1 MANVIGSPSRYV
13 QGRGE
18 LAHLYEHC
26 EKYGKDLFVLV
37 SASGKKRVEGKIA
50 QSVEGTGAKVVY
62 ETFNGECSQKEI
74 DRVVEVFKA
83 SGCSVVVGIGGGKI
97 DDTAKAAA
105 YYAGA
110 PVVIVPTIASTDAPC
125 SALSVIYTDEGVFDR
140 YLFLPANPT
149 VVLVDTDIVAAAP
162 PACWCPAW
170 ATHWP
175 LTLRPGPAR
184 PPVHPT
190 VWAASDAGRH
200 EPGLVH
206 ETLLADGLKAKLAV
220 ERHVCTTAVENV
232 IEANTYLSGV
242 GFESGG
248 LAGAHAIHNGLTAIP
263 ETHSLYHGEKVAFGT
278 LVQLV
283 LENAP
288 LEELEEVLEFCTEVG
303 LPTTLADLGVEN
315 PTQEQL
321 MEVAEAGLRRRRHPA
336 QHALPGGRRQRIRSH
351 SGGGRAGQIL
361 HRLLSKMRFYGGF
374 PVLGKLLFVYSG
386 RNLESVVQQCHLTNR
401 NCSYILRTKEEYG
414 GQNGPQNGGNNDKSL
429 AVGGAGDRHNLRHDQ
444 PGVGHGVP
452 DSKKDERGDAAH
464 LSGLCSRCNDCGFG
478 VEPAD
483 SGY

>member
-37 SASGKKRVEGKIA
+37 SASGKKRVEAKIA

-74 DRVVEVFKA
+74 DRVVEAFKA

-97 DDTAKAAA
+97 HDTAKAAA

-162 PACWCPAW
+162 ARLLVSGMGDALATYFEARACQASGASNCVGGKV
-170 ATHWP
+170 
-175 LTLRPGPAR
+175 TLAAMSLAR
-184 PPVHPT
+184 
-190 VWAASDAGRH
+190 
-200 EPGLVH
+200 LCY

-220 ERHVCTTAVENV
+220 ERHVCTKAVENV

-283 LENAP
+283 LQNAP

-321 MEVAEAGLRRRRHPA
+321 MEVAKLACA
-336 QHALPGGRRQRIRSH
+336 DADT
-351 SGGGRAGQIL
+351 L
-361 HRLLSKMRFYGGF
+361 HNMPF
-374 PVLGKLLFVYSG
+374 PVDADSVYAAILAADELGKYY
-386 RNLESVVQQCHLTNR
+386 T
-401 NCSYILRTKEEYG
+401 
-414 GQNGPQNGGNNDKSL
+414 
-429 AVGGAGDRHNLRHDQ
+429 
-444 PGVGHGVP
+444 
-452 DSKKDERGDAAH
+452 
-464 LSGLCSRCNDCGFG
+464 DC
-478 VEPAD
+478 
-483 SGY
+483 

>member
-74 DRVVEVFKA
+74 DRVVEAFKA
-83 SGCSVVVGIGGGKI
+83 SSCSVVVGIGGGKI
-97 DDTAKAAA
+97 HDTAKAAA

-162 PACWCPAW
+162 ARLLVSGMGDALATYFEARACQASGASNCVGGKV
-170 ATHWP
+170 
-175 LTLRPGPAR
+175 TLAAMSLAR
-184 PPVHPT
+184 
-190 VWAASDAGRH
+190 
-200 EPGLVH
+200 LCY

-321 MEVAEAGLRRRRHPA
+321 MEVAKLACADGDT
-336 QHALPGGRRQRIRSH
+336 
-351 SGGGRAGQIL
+351 L
-361 HRLLSKMRFYGGF
+361 HNMPF
-374 PVLGKLLFVYSG
+374 PVDADSVYAAILAADELGKYY
-386 RNLESVVQQCHLTNR
+386 T
-401 NCSYILRTKEEYG
+401 
-414 GQNGPQNGGNNDKSL
+414 
-429 AVGGAGDRHNLRHDQ
+429 
-444 PGVGHGVP
+444 
-452 DSKKDERGDAAH
+452 
-464 LSGLCSRCNDCGFG
+464 DC
-478 VEPAD
+478 
-483 SGY
+483 

>member
-74 DRVVEVFKA
+74 DRVVEAFKA

-97 DDTAKAAA
+97 HDTAKAAA

-162 PACWCPAW
+162 ARLLVSGMGDALATYFEARACQASGASNCVGGKV
-170 ATHWP
+170 
-175 LTLRPGPAR
+175 TLAAMSLAR
-184 PPVHPT
+184 
-190 VWAASDAGRH
+190 
-200 EPGLVH
+200 LCY

-283 LENAP
+283 LENAA

-321 MEVAEAGLRRRRHPA
+321 MEVAKLACA
-336 QHALPGGRRQRIRSH
+336 DADT
-351 SGGGRAGQIL
+351 L
-361 HRLLSKMRFYGGF
+361 HNMPF
-374 PVLGKLLFVYSG
+374 PVDADSVYAAILAADELGKYY
-386 RNLESVVQQCHLTNR
+386 T
-401 NCSYILRTKEEYG
+401 
-414 GQNGPQNGGNNDKSL
+414 
-429 AVGGAGDRHNLRHDQ
+429 
-444 PGVGHGVP
+444 
-452 DSKKDERGDAAH
+452 
-464 LSGLCSRCNDCGFG
+464 DC
-478 VEPAD
+478 
-483 SGY
+483 

>member
-37 SASGKKRVEGKIA
+37 SASGKKRVEAKIA

-74 DRVVEVFKA
+74 DRVVEAFKA

-97 DDTAKAAA
+97 HDTAKAAA

-162 PACWCPAW
+162 ARLLVSGMGDALATYFEARACQASGASNCVGGKV
-170 ATHWP
+170 
-175 LTLRPGPAR
+175 TLAAMSLAR
-184 PPVHPT
+184 
-190 VWAASDAGRH
+190 
-200 EPGLVH
+200 LCY
-206 ETLLADGLKAKLAV
+206 ETQLADGLKAKLAV
-220 ERHVCTTAVENV
+220 ERHVCTKAVENV

-321 MEVAEAGLRRRRHPA
+321 MEVAKLACA
-336 QHALPGGRRQRIRSH
+336 DADT
-351 SGGGRAGQIL
+351 L
-361 HRLLSKMRFYGGF
+361 HNMPF
-374 PVLGKLLFVYSG
+374 PVDADSVYAAILAADELGKYY
-386 RNLESVVQQCHLTNR
+386 T
-401 NCSYILRTKEEYG
+401 
-414 GQNGPQNGGNNDKSL
+414 
-429 AVGGAGDRHNLRHDQ
+429 
-444 PGVGHGVP
+444 
-452 DSKKDERGDAAH
+452 
-464 LSGLCSRCNDCGFG
+464 DC
-478 VEPAD
+478 
-483 SGY
+483 

>member
-1 MANVIGSPSRYV
+1 MVARAQPARIKKERVTMANVIGSPSRYV

-74 DRVVEVFKA
+74 DRVVEAFKA

-97 DDTAKAAA
+97 HDTAKAAA

-162 PACWCPAW
+162 ARLLVSGMGDALATYFEARACQASGASNCVGGKV
-170 ATHWP
+170 
-175 LTLRPGPAR
+175 TLAAMSLAR
-184 PPVHPT
+184 
-190 VWAASDAGRH
+190 
-200 EPGLVH
+200 LCY

-321 MEVAEAGLRRRRHPA
+321 MEVAKLACA
-336 QHALPGGRRQRIRSH
+336 DADT
-351 SGGGRAGQIL
+351 L
-361 HRLLSKMRFYGGF
+361 HNMPF
-374 PVLGKLLFVYSG
+374 PVDADSVYAAILAADELGKYY
-386 RNLESVVQQCHLTNR
+386 T
-401 NCSYILRTKEEYG
+401 
-414 GQNGPQNGGNNDKSL
+414 
-429 AVGGAGDRHNLRHDQ
+429 
-444 PGVGHGVP
+444 
-452 DSKKDERGDAAH
+452 
-464 LSGLCSRCNDCGFG
+464 DC
-478 VEPAD
+478 
-483 SGY
+483 